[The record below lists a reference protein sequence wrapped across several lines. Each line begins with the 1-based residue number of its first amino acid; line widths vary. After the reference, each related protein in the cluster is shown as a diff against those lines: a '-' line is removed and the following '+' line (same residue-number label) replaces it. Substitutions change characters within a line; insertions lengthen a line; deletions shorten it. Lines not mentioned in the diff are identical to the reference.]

1 MSKTFNF
8 TRLSGALAL
17 ALGLAAPAGAVV
29 VVGGD
34 NGWEVSFD
42 GNVNAFYTHVDADA
56 GFNFLGNGQ
65 NLMQDGAIAPQ
76 ENESRV
82 TSGFLPAFFSF
93 NVKSPTVNGLTGS
106 ARISFAPTIQNNA
119 NAGLRNK
126 TSLYPDGGIQGATID
141 TREVLANIEGAFGT
155 VSFGRTLSIFGRNA
169 ILNDMSLFGVGI
181 TGPNNGGVT
190 AGRIGRGYVYPD
202 FQSRFAYKTPNM
214 NGFQA
219 EVGAFDPAETQAEH
233 ALGGATGTFNET
245 ETPRFEGEFSY
256 ATAFTDGTFKAW
268 VDGMYQEL
276 GGLAA
281 NADGADVFGV
291 GAGANVTYA
300 GFGLTGY
307 YYSNEGTGMNLA
319 FTNAGIGCFQTVTGA
334 QQCEEA
340 DNDGWYVQGTYTF
353 TGVTK
358 VGFSYGESNQDRFG
372 NAGLRAAQNGNLAGS
387 QDAKQSMYTVGIYH
401 DVTSWLKVIGEY
413 SHAENQNFD
422 GSDPQADI
430 FSVGSFVTW

>member
-42 GNVNAFYTHVDADA
+42 GNVNAFYTHIDADA
-56 GFNFLGNGQ
+56 GFDFLGNG
-65 NLMQDGAIAPQ
+65 APSAAPQ

-93 NVKSPTVNGLTGS
+93 NVKSPTVNGLTGT

-119 NAGLRNK
+119 NDGLRNK
-126 TSLYPDGGIQGATID
+126 TSVYADGGIQGATID
-141 TREVLANIEGAFGT
+141 TREVVANVEGAFGT

-169 ILNDMSLFGVGI
+169 ILNDMSLFGVGV

-190 AGRIGRGYVYPD
+190 AGRIGRGYIYPD
-202 FQSRFAYKTPNM
+202 FQARFAYKTPNM

-219 EVGAFDPAETQAEH
+219 EVGMFDPHETMAQFAV
-233 ALGGATGTFNET
+233 GGANGRFDQT
-245 ETPRFEGEFSY
+245 ETPRFEGEVSY

-281 NADGADVFGV
+281 NADSLASSGI
-291 GAGANVTYA
+291 GAGANANYM

-307 YYSNEGTGMNLA
+307 YYHNRGTGMNLA
-319 FTNAGIGCFQTVTGA
+319 FTNAGIGCFGGVAGA
-334 QQCEEA
+334 SQCEAAVNE
-340 DNDGWYVQGTYTF
+340 GWYVQGTYTF
-353 TGVTK
+353 TQVTK
-358 VGFSYGESNQDRFG
+358 VGFSYGESGQERFG
-372 NAGLRAAQNGNLAGS
+372 NAGLRAAQGGNLAGS
-387 QDAKQSMYTVGIYH
+387 EDARNSMYTVGVYH

-413 SHAENQNFD
+413 SHAQNQNFN
-422 GSDPQADI
+422 GTDPSADI
-430 FSVGSFVTW
+430 FSVGSFVS